1 MERLHIVTG
10 RPARA
15 LGADEPMP
23 GDGYVWLILAYEEVD
38 QLAAEA
44 QRLTGVRVYDDHIDD
59 VKNLAHPSSF
69 DSTEEYELVVFRGLR
84 PDQKP
89 ERIETRPL
97 FLFNFE
103 RVLLT
108 VGPSD
113 SRSVAQVKARYV
125 GVPGKCPQ
133 DPDELMHRL
142 LSAMVDSYLDLR
154 HALSERLDRWQRAL
168 LDPRRPFRDWY
179 RLLEQRTELR
189 RLMHLCE
196 EQLDAVTEWRDDRLT
211 TMSERLHVR
220 FTDLI
225 EHIERVKDHAR
236 QTEQQAESAVQL
248 YFAATTTR
256 TGEIIRLLTLITA
269 IFMPLNLITGIYG
282 MNFDFIPGLHSQ
294 AGFWIS
300 LGTMLSVVV
309 FLVSFFRWRRW
320 L

>member
-1 MERLHIVTG
+1 VERLHIVPG
-10 RPARA
+10 QAARPLA
-15 LGADEPMP
+15 ADEPMP
-23 GDGYVWLILAYEEVD
+23 ADGYVWLTLAYEEVD

-44 QRLTGVRVYDDHIDD
+44 QRLTGERVYDDHVDD

-69 DSTEEYELVVFRGLR
+69 DSTEAYELVIFRGLK

-97 FLFNFE
+97 FLFNFD

-108 VGPSD
+108 VGPPD
-113 SRSVAQVKARYV
+113 SRAVAVVKARYV
-125 GVPGKCPQ
+125 GAPGKCPQ
-133 DPDELMHRL
+133 NPDELMHRL
-142 LSAMVDSYLDLR
+142 LSSMVDSYLDLR
-154 HALSERLDRWQRAL
+154 HVLTERLDRWQRAL
-168 LDPRRPFRDWY
+168 LDPRKPFRDWY

-225 EHIERVKDHAR
+225 EHIARVKDHAR

-282 MNFDFIPGLHSQ
+282 MNFDFIPGLHSH

-300 LGTMLSVVV
+300 LGVMLTVVV
-309 FLVSFFRWRRW
+309 FLVGFFRWRRW

>member
-1 MERLHIVTG
+1 MERWKIEPG
-10 RPARA
+10 RPAVPMVE
-15 LGADEPMP
+15 GEPLP
-23 GDGYVWLILAYEEVD
+23 EQGFAWLDVTYEE
-38 QLAAEA
+38 AEGVPA
-44 QRLTGVRVYDDHIDD
+44 EVERLTGVRILD
-59 VKNLAHPSSF
+59 VHVVDAQNHAHPSFF
-69 DSTEEYELVVFRGLR
+69 DNTDTYEIVVFRGLA
-84 PDQKP
+84 PGSTAD
-89 ERIETRPL
+89 EIVTRPMT
-97 FLFNFE
+97 LFNFDK
-103 RVLLT
+103 LL
-108 VGPSD
+108 VSVRAAD
-113 SRSVAQVKARYV
+113 SRSVAQVKTRYV
-125 GVPGKCPQ
+125 GAPGKCPQ
-133 DPDELMHRL
+133 NPDELMHRL
-142 LSAMVDSYLDLR
+142 LSSMVDSYLDLR
-154 HALSERLDRWQRAL
+154 HSLSERLDRWQRAL
-168 LDPRRPFRDWY
+168 LDPRKPFRDWY
-179 RLLEQRTELR
+179 RLLEHRTELR

-256 TGEIIRLLTLITA
+256 TNEIIRLLTLITA
-269 IFMPLNLITGIYG
+269 VFMPLNLITGIYG

-300 LGTMLSVVV
+300 LGVMLTAVV

>member
-1 MERLHIVTG
+1 VERLHIVPG
-10 RPARA
+10 RPARPLA
-15 LGADEPMP
+15 ADEPMP
-23 GDGYVWLILAYEEVD
+23 GEGYVWLILVYEEAD
-38 QLAAEA
+38 HLAAEA
-44 QRLTGVRVYDDHIDD
+44 QRLTGVRVYEDHVDD
-59 VKNLAHPSSF
+59 VKNLAHASSF
-69 DSTEEYELVVFRGLR
+69 DSTEEYELVIFRGLK
-84 PDQKP
+84 PDRKP

-97 FLFNFE
+97 ALFNFE
-103 RVLLT
+103 RLLVT
-108 VGPSD
+108 IGPAD
-113 SRSVAQVKARYV
+113 SRSVAQVRTRYV
-125 GVPGKCPQ
+125 GAPGKCPQ
-133 DPDELMHRL
+133 NPDELMHRL
-142 LSAMVDSYLDLR
+142 LSALVDAYLELR
-154 HALSERLDRWQRAL
+154 HGLSERLDGWQRAL

-196 EQLDAVTEWRDDRLT
+196 EQLDAITEWRDDRLT

-248 YFAATTTR
+248 YFAATSTR
-256 TGEIIRLLTLITA
+256 TNEVIRLLTLITA

-282 MNFDFIPGLHSQ
+282 MNFDFIPGLHSP

-300 LGTMLSVVV
+300 LAMMVSVVV

>member
-1 MERLHIVTG
+1 VERLHIVPG
-10 RPARA
+10 RPARPLA
-15 LGADEPMP
+15 ADEPMP
-23 GDGYVWLILAYEEVD
+23 GEGYVWLILVYEEAD

-44 QRLTGVRVYDDHIDD
+44 QRLTGVRVYEDHVDD
-59 VKNLAHPSSF
+59 VKNLAHASSF
-69 DSTEEYELVVFRGLR
+69 DSTEEYELVIFRGLK
-84 PDQKP
+84 PDRKP

-97 FLFNFE
+97 ALFNFE
-103 RVLLT
+103 RLLVT
-108 VGPSD
+108 IGPAD
-113 SRSVAQVKARYV
+113 SRSVAQVRTRYV
-125 GVPGKCPQ
+125 GAPGKCPQ
-133 DPDELMHRL
+133 NPDELMHRL
-142 LSAMVDSYLDLR
+142 LSALVDAYLELR
-154 HALSERLDRWQRAL
+154 HGLSERLDGWQRAL
-168 LDPRRPFRDWY
+168 LDPRRPFRDWS

-196 EQLDAVTEWRDDRLT
+196 EQLDAITEWRDDRLT

-248 YFAATTTR
+248 YFAATSTR
-256 TGEIIRLLTLITA
+256 TNEVIRLLTLITA

-282 MNFDFIPGLHSQ
+282 MNFDFIPGLHSP

-300 LGTMLSVVV
+300 LATMVSVVV

>member
-1 MERLHIVTG
+1 LERLHIVPG
-10 RPARA
+10 RAPQP
-15 LGADEPMP
+15 LGADESLPA
-23 GDGYVWLILAYEEVD
+23 DGYAWLILTYEEAD
-38 QLAAEA
+38 QLAAEV
-44 QRLTGVRVYDDHIDD
+44 QRLIGVRVYDDHVDD
-59 VKNLAHPSSF
+59 VRNLAHPSSF
-69 DSTEEYELVVFRGLR
+69 DSTEEYELVIFRGLR
-84 PDQKP
+84 ADQKP
-89 ERIETRPL
+89 EQIETRPL

-108 VGPSD
+108 VGPPE
-113 SRSVAQVKARYV
+113 SRSVAQVKTRYV

-133 DPDELMHRL
+133 NPDELMHRL
-142 LSAMVDSYLDLR
+142 LSSMVDSYLDLR
-154 HALSERLDRWQRAL
+154 HSLSERLDRWQRAL

-196 EQLDAVTEWRDDRLT
+196 EQLDAITEWRDDRLT

-225 EHIERVKDHAR
+225 EHIERVKEHAR

-248 YFAATTTR
+248 YFAASSTR
-256 TGEIIRLLTLITA
+256 TNEIIRLLTLITA
-269 IFMPLNLITGIYG
+269 VFMPLNLITGIYG
-282 MNFDFIPGLHSQ
+282 MNFDFIPGLHSH

-300 LGTMLSVVV
+300 LAVMLSVVV

>member
-1 MERLHIVTG
+1 MERLHIVPG
-10 RPARA
+10 HPARPLA
-15 LGADEPMP
+15 ADEPMP
-23 GDGYVWLILAYEEVD
+23 GDGYVWLILAYEEAD
-38 QLAAEA
+38 QLAAEV
-44 QRLTGVRVYDDHIDD
+44 QRLTGVRVYDDHVDD

-69 DSTEEYELVVFRGLR
+69 DSTEEYELVIFRGLT

-103 RVLLT
+103 RALLT
-108 VGPSD
+108 VGPPD

-125 GVPGKCPQ
+125 GVPGKCPHN
-133 DPDELMHRL
+133 PDELMHRL
-142 LSAMVDSYLDLR
+142 LSSMVDSYLDLR

-168 LDPRRPFRDWY
+168 LDPRKPFRDWY

-196 EQLDAVTEWRDDRLT
+196 EQLDAITEWRDDRLT

-300 LGTMLSVVV
+300 LGAMLAVVV

>member
-1 MERLHIVTG
+1 LERLHIVAG
-10 RPARA
+10 RAPRP
-15 LGADEPMP
+15 LGPDEPMP
-23 GDGYVWLILAYEEVD
+23 ADGYVWLILAYEEVD
-38 QLAAEA
+38 ALAAEA
-44 QRLTGVRVYDDHIDD
+44 QRLTGVRVYDDHVDD
-59 VKNLAHPSSF
+59 VRNLAHPSSF
-69 DSTEEYELVVFRGLR
+69 DG
-84 PDQKP
+84 KP

-108 VGPSD
+108 VGPAD
-113 SRSVAQVKARYV
+113 SRSVAQVKTRYV

-133 DPDELMHRL
+133 NPDELMHRL
-142 LSAMVDSYLDLR
+142 LSAMVDSYLDFR
-154 HALSERLDRWQRAL
+154 HTLTERLDRWQRAL

-179 RLLEQRTELR
+179 RLLEQRSELR

-196 EQLDAVTEWRDDRLT
+196 EQLDAITEWRDDRLT
-211 TMSERLHVR
+211 TVSERLQVR
-220 FTDLI
+220 FNDLI

-256 TGEIIRLLTLITA
+256 TNEIIRLLTLITA

-282 MNFDFIPGLHSQ
+282 MNFDFIPGLHSE
-294 AGFWIS
+294 AGFWLS
-300 LGTMLSVVV
+300 LAVMLSAVL
-309 FLVSFFRWRRW
+309 FLVGFFRWRRW

>member
-1 MERLHIVTG
+1 MERLHIVPG
-10 RPARA
+10 RAPRP
-15 LGADEPMP
+15 LGADEPLP
-23 GDGYVWLILAYEEVD
+23 ADGYVWLILAYEEVD
-38 QLAAEA
+38 QLAAEV
-44 QRLTGVRVYDDHIDD
+44 QRLIGVRVYDDHVDD
-59 VKNLAHPSSF
+59 VRNLAHPSSF
-69 DSTEEYELVVFRGLR
+69 DSTEEYELVIFRGLR
-84 PDQKP
+84 ADQKS

-103 RVLLT
+103 RMLLT
-108 VGPSD
+108 VGPPD
-113 SRSVAQVKARYV
+113 SRSVAQVKTRYV

-133 DPDELMHRL
+133 NPDELMHRL
-142 LSAMVDSYLDLR
+142 LSAMVDSYLDFR
-154 HALSERLDRWQRAL
+154 QSLSERLDGWQRAL

-196 EQLDAVTEWRDDRLT
+196 EQLDAITEWRDDRLT
-211 TMSERLHVR
+211 TMSERLQVR
-220 FTDLI
+220 FSDLI
-225 EHIERVKDHAR
+225 EHIERVKEHAR
-236 QTEQQAESAVQL
+236 LTEQQAESAVQL

-256 TGEIIRLLTLITA
+256 TNEIIRLLTLITA

-300 LGTMLSVVV
+300 LAAMLSVVV

>member
-1 MERLHIVTG
+1 MERLHVVPG
-10 RPARA
+10 QPSRP
-15 LGADEPMP
+15 LGAEEPMP
-23 GDGYVWLILAYEEVD
+23 ADGYLWLTLAYEETEA
-38 QLAAEA
+38 LAAEV
-44 QRLTGVRVYDDHIDD
+44 QRLTGVRIYDDHIDD
-59 VKNLAHPSSF
+59 VRNLAHPSSF
-69 DSTEEYELVVFRGLR
+69 DSTEAYELVVFRGL
-84 PDQKP
+84 KP
-89 ERIETRPL
+89 GGKVEKIETRPL
-97 FLFNFE
+97 FLFNFD
-103 RVLLT
+103 RALVT
-108 VGPSD
+108 IGPPD
-113 SRSVAQVKARYV
+113 SRSVAQVKTRYV

-133 DPDELMHRL
+133 NPDELMHRL
-142 LSAMVDSYLDLR
+142 LSAMVDSYLDFRDKLT
-154 HALSERLDRWQRAL
+154 ERLDGWQRAL

-196 EQLDAVTEWRDDRLT
+196 EQLDAIAEWRDDRLS

-300 LGTMLSVVV
+300 LGAMLSVVV
-309 FLVSFFRWRRW
+309 FLVGFFRWRRW

>member
-1 MERLHIVTG
+1 MERLHIVAG
-10 RPARA
+10 HASRP
-15 LGADEPMP
+15 LGPDEPMP
-23 GDGYVWLILAYEEVD
+23 ADGYVWLILAYEEVD
-38 QLAAEA
+38 ALAAEA
-44 QRLTGVRVYDDHIDD
+44 QRLTGVRVYDDHVDD
-59 VKNLAHPSSF
+59 VRNLAHPSSF
-69 DSTEEYELVVFRGLR
+69 DSTEEYELVIFRGLKA
-84 PDQKP
+84 DGKP

-103 RVLLT
+103 RALVT
-108 VGPSD
+108 VGPAD
-113 SRSVAQVKARYV
+113 SRSVAQVKTRYV
-125 GVPGKCPQ
+125 GAPGKCPQ
-133 DPDELMHRL
+133 NPDELMHRL
-142 LSAMVDSYLDLR
+142 LSAMVDSYLDFR
-154 HALSERLDRWQRAL
+154 HTLTERLDGWQRAL

-179 RLLEQRTELR
+179 RLLEQRSELR

-196 EQLDAVTEWRDDRLT
+196 EQLDAITEWRDDRLT
-211 TMSERLHVR
+211 TMSERLTVR
-220 FTDLI
+220 FNDLI

-256 TGEIIRLLTLITA
+256 TNEIIRLLTLITA

-300 LGTMLSVVV
+300 LGAMLSVVF
-309 FLVSFFRWRRW
+309 FLVGFFRWQRW

>member
-1 MERLHIVTG
+1 VERLHVVPG
-10 RPARA
+10 RPAQA
-15 LGADEPMP
+15 LAADEPMP
-23 GDGYVWLILAYEEVD
+23 ADGYLWLILAYEEAD
-38 QLAAEA
+38 RLAAEV
-44 QRLTGVRVYDDHIDD
+44 QRLAGVRVYEDHIDD
-59 VKNLAHPSSF
+59 VKNLAHASSF
-69 DSTEEYELVVFRGLR
+69 DSTADYELVVFRGLK
-84 PDQKP
+84 PEQKP

-103 RVLLT
+103 RVLVT
-108 VGPSD
+108 VGSAD
-113 SRSVAQVKARYV
+113 SRSVAHVKARYV

-133 DPDELMHRL
+133 NPDELMHRL
-142 LSAMVDSYLDLR
+142 LSSMVDSYLDLR
-154 HALSERLDRWQRAL
+154 HVLSERLDRWQRAL
-168 LDPRRPFRDWY
+168 LDPRKPFRDWY

-282 MNFDFIPGLHSQ
+282 MNFDFIPGLHSR

-300 LGTMLSVVV
+300 LGAMLSVVV
-309 FLVSFFRWRRW
+309 FLVGFFRWRRW

>member
-1 MERLHIVTG
+1 VERLHIVPG
-10 RPARA
+10 RPARPLA
-15 LGADEPMP
+15 ADEPMP
-23 GDGYVWLILAYEEVD
+23 GEGYVWLILVYEEAD
-38 QLAAEA
+38 HLAAEA
-44 QRLTGVRVYDDHIDD
+44 QRLTGVRVYEDHVDD
-59 VKNLAHPSSF
+59 VKNLAHASSF
-69 DSTEEYELVVFRGLR
+69 DSTEEYELVIFRGLK
-84 PDQKP
+84 PDRKP

-97 FLFNFE
+97 ALFNFE
-103 RVLLT
+103 RLLVT
-108 VGPSD
+108 IGPAD
-113 SRSVAQVKARYV
+113 SRSVAQVRTRYV
-125 GVPGKCPQ
+125 GAPGKCPQ
-133 DPDELMHRL
+133 NPDELMHRL
-142 LSAMVDSYLDLR
+142 LSALVDAYLELR
-154 HALSERLDRWQRAL
+154 HGLSERLDGWQRAL
-168 LDPRRPFRDWY
+168 LDPRRPFRDWS

-196 EQLDAVTEWRDDRLT
+196 EQLDAITEWRDDRLT

-248 YFAATTTR
+248 YFAATSTR
-256 TGEIIRLLTLITA
+256 TNEVIRLLTLITA

-282 MNFDFIPGLHSQ
+282 MNFDFIPGLHSP

-300 LGTMLSVVV
+300 LAMMVSVVV

>member
-1 MERLHIVTG
+1 M
-10 RPARA
+10 PA
-15 LGADEPMP
+15 
-23 GDGYVWLILAYEEVD
+23 DGYVWLLLAYEEAD

-44 QRLTGVRVYDDHIDD
+44 QRLAGVRVYDDHVDD

-69 DSTEEYELVVFRGLR
+69 DSTEAYELVVFRGLK

-97 FLFNFE
+97 FLFNFD

-108 VGPSD
+108 VAAPD
-113 SRSVAQVKARYV
+113 SRAVAQVRGRYV
-125 GVPGKCPQ
+125 GVPGKCPHN
-133 DPDELMHRL
+133 PDELMHRL
-142 LSAMVDSYLDLR
+142 LSAMVDSYLDFR
-154 HALSERLDRWQRAL
+154 HALTERLDRWQRAL
-168 LDPRRPFRDWY
+168 LDPRKPFREWY

-225 EHIERVKDHAR
+225 EHIGRVKDHAR

-269 IFMPLNLITGIYG
+269 VFMPLNLITGIYG

-294 AGFWIS
+294 AGFWTS
-300 LGTMLSVVV
+300 LGVMLSVVV
-309 FLVSFFRWRRW
+309 LLVSFFRWRRW

>member
-1 MERLHIVTG
+1 VERLHIVPG
-10 RPARA
+10 RPARPLA
-15 LGADEPMP
+15 ADEPMP
-23 GDGYVWLILAYEEVD
+23 GEGYVWLILVYEEAD

-44 QRLTGVRVYDDHIDD
+44 QRLTGVRVYEDHVDD
-59 VKNLAHPSSF
+59 VKNLAHASSF
-69 DSTEEYELVVFRGLR
+69 DSTEEYELVIFRGLK
-84 PDQKP
+84 PDRKP

-97 FLFNFE
+97 ALFNFE
-103 RVLLT
+103 RLLVT
-108 VGPSD
+108 IGPAD
-113 SRSVAQVKARYV
+113 SRSVAQVRTRYV
-125 GVPGKCPQ
+125 GAPGKCPQ
-133 DPDELMHRL
+133 NPDELMHRL
-142 LSAMVDSYLDLR
+142 LSALVDAYLELR
-154 HALSERLDRWQRAL
+154 HGLSERLDGWQRAL
-168 LDPRRPFRDWY
+168 LDPRRPFRDWS

-196 EQLDAVTEWRDDRLT
+196 EQLDAITEWRDDRLT

-248 YFAATTTR
+248 YFAATSTR
-256 TGEIIRLLTLITA
+256 TNEVIRLLTLITA

-282 MNFDFIPGLHSQ
+282 MNFDFIPGLHSP

-300 LGTMLSVVV
+300 LGMMVSVVV

>member
-1 MERLHIVTG
+1 VERLHIVPG
-10 RPARA
+10 QPSRP
-15 LGADEPMP
+15 LGADEPLP
-23 GDGYVWLILAYEEVD
+23 ADGYLWLILAYEETEA
-38 QLAAEA
+38 LAAEV
-44 QRLTGVRVYDDHIDD
+44 QRLTGVRIYDDHVDD
-59 VKNLAHPSSF
+59 VRNLAHPSSF
-69 DSTEEYELVVFRGLR
+69 DSTEAYELVVFRGL
-84 PDQKP
+84 KP
-89 ERIETRPL
+89 GGKVEKIETRPL

-103 RVLLT
+103 RALVT
-108 VGPSD
+108 VGPAD

-125 GVPGKCPQ
+125 GAPGKCPQ
-133 DPDELMHRL
+133 NPDELMHRL
-142 LSAMVDSYLDLR
+142 LSAMVDSYLDFR
-154 HALSERLDRWQRAL
+154 HKLTERLDGWQRAL
-168 LDPRRPFRDWY
+168 LDPRKPFRDWY

-196 EQLDAVTEWRDDRLT
+196 EQLDAITEWRDDRLG

-220 FTDLI
+220 FADLI

-282 MNFDFIPGLHSQ
+282 MNFDFIPGLHSR

-300 LGTMLSVVV
+300 LGVMVSVVV
-309 FLVSFFRWRRW
+309 SLVSFFRWRRW

>member
-1 MERLHIVTG
+1 MERLHIVPG

-15 LGADEPMP
+15 LAADEPMP
-23 GDGYVWLILAYEEVD
+23 GEGYVWLILVYEEAD

-44 QRLTGVRVYDDHIDD
+44 QRLTGVRVYEDHVDD
-59 VKNLAHPSSF
+59 VKNLAHASSF
-69 DSTEEYELVVFRGLR
+69 DSTEEYELVIFRGLK

-97 FLFNFE
+97 ALFNFE
-103 RVLLT
+103 RLLVT
-108 VGPSD
+108 IGPAD
-113 SRSVAQVKARYV
+113 SRSVAQVRTRYV
-125 GVPGKCPQ
+125 GAPGKCPQ
-133 DPDELMHRL
+133 NPDELMHRL
-142 LSAMVDSYLDLR
+142 LSALVDAYLELR
-154 HALSERLDRWQRAL
+154 HGLSERLDGWQRAL

-196 EQLDAVTEWRDDRLT
+196 EQLDAITEWRDDRLT

-248 YFAATTTR
+248 YFAATSTR
-256 TGEIIRLLTLITA
+256 TNEVIRLLTLITA

-282 MNFDFIPGLHSQ
+282 MNFDFIPGLHSP

-300 LGTMLSVVV
+300 LGFMLTVVV

>member
-1 MERLHIVTG
+1 VERLHIVPG

-15 LGADEPMP
+15 LAADEPMP
-23 GDGYVWLILAYEEVD
+23 GEGYVWLILVYEEAD

-44 QRLTGVRVYDDHIDD
+44 QRLTGVRVYEDHVDD
-59 VKNLAHPSSF
+59 VKNLAHASSF
-69 DSTEEYELVVFRGLR
+69 DSTEEYELVIFRGLK

-97 FLFNFE
+97 ALFNFE
-103 RVLLT
+103 RLLVT
-108 VGPSD
+108 IGPAD
-113 SRSVAQVKARYV
+113 SRSVAQVRTRYV
-125 GVPGKCPQ
+125 GAPGKCPQ
-133 DPDELMHRL
+133 NPDELMHRL
-142 LSAMVDSYLDLR
+142 LSALVDAYLELR
-154 HALSERLDRWQRAL
+154 HGLSERLDGWQRAL

-196 EQLDAVTEWRDDRLT
+196 EQLDAITEWRDDRLT

-248 YFAATTTR
+248 YFAATSTR
-256 TGEIIRLLTLITA
+256 TNEVIRLLTLITA

-282 MNFDFIPGLHSQ
+282 MNFDFIPGLHSP

-300 LGTMLSVVV
+300 LGLMLTVVV

>member
-1 MERLHIVTG
+1 VERLHIVPG
-10 RPARA
+10 QPARPLA
-15 LGADEPMP
+15 ADQPMP
-23 GDGYVWLILAYEEVD
+23 ADGYVWLILTYEEAD
-38 QLAAEA
+38 QLAPEA
-44 QRLTGVRVYDDHIDD
+44 QRLTGVRVYDDHVDD

-103 RVLLT
+103 RALLT
-108 VGPSD
+108 VGPPD

-125 GVPGKCPQ
+125 GAPGKCPQ
-133 DPDELMHRL
+133 NPDELMHRL
-142 LSAMVDSYLDLR
+142 LSSMVDSYLDLR

-168 LDPRRPFRDWY
+168 LDPRKPFRDWY

-196 EQLDAVTEWRDDRLT
+196 EQLDAITEWRDDRLT

-269 IFMPLNLITGIYG
+269 ILMPLNLITGIYG
-282 MNFDFIPGLHSQ
+282 MNFDFIPGLHSR

-300 LGTMLSVVV
+300 LGFMLTVVV

>member
-1 MERLHIVTG
+1 LERLHIVPG
-10 RPARA
+10 RPARPLA
-15 LGADEPMP
+15 ADEPMP
-23 GDGYVWLILAYEEVD
+23 GEGYVWLILVYEEAD

-44 QRLTGVRVYDDHIDD
+44 QRLTGVRVYEDHVDD
-59 VKNLAHPSSF
+59 VKNPAHASSF
-69 DSTEEYELVVFRGLR
+69 DSTEEYELVIFRGLK

-97 FLFNFE
+97 ALFNFE
-103 RVLLT
+103 RLLVT
-108 VGPSD
+108 IGPAD
-113 SRSVAQVKARYV
+113 SRSVAQVRTRYV
-125 GVPGKCPQ
+125 GAPGKCPQ
-133 DPDELMHRL
+133 NPDELMHRL
-142 LSAMVDSYLDLR
+142 LSALVDAYLELR
-154 HALSERLDRWQRAL
+154 HGLSERLDGWQRAL

-196 EQLDAVTEWRDDRLT
+196 EQLDAITEWRDDRLT

-248 YFAATTTR
+248 YFAATSTR
-256 TGEIIRLLTLITA
+256 TNEIIRLLTLITA

-300 LGTMLSVVV
+300 LGFMLTVVV

>member
-1 MERLHIVTG
+1 VERLHIVSG
-10 RPARA
+10 QAARA
-15 LGADEPMP
+15 LAPDEAMP
-23 GDGYVWLILAYEEVD
+23 ADGYVWLILAYDEVD

-44 QRLTGVRVYDDHIDD
+44 QRLTGVRVYDDHVDD
-59 VKNLAHPSSF
+59 VRNLAHPSSF
-69 DSTEEYELVVFRGLR
+69 DSTEQYELVIFRGLK
-84 PDQKP
+84 PDGKP

-103 RVLLT
+103 RVLLSA
-108 VGPSD
+108 GPPD
-113 SRSVAQVKARYV
+113 SRSVAQVKTRYV
-125 GVPGKCPQ
+125 GAPGKCPQ
-133 DPDELMHRL
+133 NPDELMHRL
-142 LSAMVDSYLDLR
+142 LSSVVDGYLELR
-154 HALSERLDRWQRAL
+154 HSLSERLDRWQRAL
-168 LDPRRPFRDWY
+168 LDPRKPFRDWY

-196 EQLDAVTEWRDDRLT
+196 EQLDAITEWRDDRLT
-211 TMSERLHVR
+211 SMSERLHVR

-225 EHIERVKDHAR
+225 EHIARVKDHAR

-300 LGTMLSVVV
+300 LGAMLSVVV

>member
-1 MERLHIVTG
+1 MERLHIVPG
-10 RPARA
+10 QPARP

-23 GDGYVWLILAYEEVD
+23 TDGYVWLVLGYEEAD

-59 VKNLAHPSSF
+59 VRNLAHASSF
-69 DSTEEYELVVFRGLR
+69 DSTEAYELVIFRGLK

-97 FLFNFE
+97 FLFNFD

-108 VGPSD
+108 VAAPD
-113 SRSVAQVKARYV
+113 SRAVAQVRSRYV

-133 DPDELMHRL
+133 NPDELMHRL
-142 LSAMVDSYLDLR
+142 LSSIVDSYLDFR
-154 HALSERLDRWQRAL
+154 HALTERLDRWQRAL
-168 LDPRRPFRDWY
+168 LDPRKPFRDWY

-300 LGTMLSVVV
+300 LGVMLSVVV

>member
-1 MERLHIVTG
+1 MERLHIVPG

-15 LGADEPMP
+15 LAADEPMP
-23 GDGYVWLILAYEEVD
+23 GEGYVWLILVYEEAD

-44 QRLTGVRVYDDHIDD
+44 QRLTGVRVYEDHVDD
-59 VKNLAHPSSF
+59 VKNLAHASSF
-69 DSTEEYELVVFRGLR
+69 DSTEEYELVIFRGLK

-97 FLFNFE
+97 ALFNFE
-103 RVLLT
+103 RLLVT
-108 VGPSD
+108 IGPAD
-113 SRSVAQVKARYV
+113 SRSVAQVRTRYV
-125 GVPGKCPQ
+125 GAPGKCPQ
-133 DPDELMHRL
+133 NPDELMHRL
-142 LSAMVDSYLDLR
+142 LSALVDAYLELR
-154 HALSERLDRWQRAL
+154 HGLSERLDGWQRAL

-196 EQLDAVTEWRDDRLT
+196 EQLDAITEWRDDRLT

-248 YFAATTTR
+248 YFAATSTR
-256 TGEIIRLLTLITA
+256 TNEVIRLLTLITA

-282 MNFDFIPGLHSQ
+282 MNFDFIPGLHSP

-300 LGTMLSVVV
+300 LGLMLTVVV